1 MSDNSE
7 EKTEDASKR
16 KLKKQREEG
25 SLPRTSDMTTML
37 NVVVGLI
44 IFVSTA
50 SLILTEYR
58 IMFDAIFIAM
68 RQPWDLSQVVGINAL
83 IKGVLGMTITI
94 VAGTLSIM
102 LLVTVLYQGGLPFSM
117 KPLLPDFNRHCS

>member
-68 RQPWDLSQVVGINAL
+68 RQPWDFSQVVGINAL

-102 LLVTVLYQGGLPFSM
+102 LLVTVLYHC
-117 KPLLPDFNRHCS
+117 LLYTSDAADE